1 MEVDSVKCDVL
12 LIDGFSLLFRMFFGL
27 PAKIRGKNNQLI
39 HGIVG
44 FTGTLLKTIS
54 YFEPEK
60 VVVVFD
66 SELGSF
72 RQQLDSNY
80 KANRIKDWSSL
91 SEDMN
96 PFIQLPDLKKVLD
109 YLSIKHCEI
118 ENVEADDVLSEYA
131 RRYNNENKIVIV
143 STDSDLLQ
151 LVNENVYVYYPK
163 GKSSVLY
170 DEKEVYR
177 KYNLKPE
184 LIADM
189 KAIVGDKSDNILGVP
204 GIGIKTAQ
212 KLFNKHGNLSSIYDN
227 INDIEND
234 RIKKKLLDYKEEV
247 FLNLKLIKLNRKVDL
262 KYNLEELKLSKD
274 FSQYKTMQV
283 LKDLGL
289 T

>member
-1 MEVDSVKCDVL
+1 MKCNFL

-60 VVVVFD
+60 VLVVFD

-170 DEKEVYR
+170 DEKEVDK
-177 KYNLKPE
+177 KYNLKPA

-283 LKDLGL
+283 LKDVGL